1 MSEKQVIFDFCK
13 WLGSQGCSYEVI
25 YYGDYDEIKEVIDK
39 YLTEKDINYIKLSL
53 SNLRIGHSQ
62 LMLDLPLDY
71 HSEDFDNSFMDLV
84 DELEDLIKDYEARIL

>member
-1 MSEKQVIFDFCK
+1 MIK
-13 WLGSQGCSYEVI
+13 LLEVI
-25 YYGDYDEIKEVIDK
+25 QAEDK
-39 YLTEKDINYIKLSL
+39 MKCSKDLNYIKLAL

-71 HSEDFDNSFMDLV
+71 HSEDFDTAFMDLV

>member
-1 MSEKQVIFDFCK
+1 M
-13 WLGSQGCSYEVI
+13 LEVI
-25 YYGDYDEIKEVIDK
+25 QDTDK
-39 YLTEKDINYIKLSL
+39 VKCEKDLNYIKLAI

-71 HSEDFDNSFMDLV
+71 HTEEFDEAFMSVV